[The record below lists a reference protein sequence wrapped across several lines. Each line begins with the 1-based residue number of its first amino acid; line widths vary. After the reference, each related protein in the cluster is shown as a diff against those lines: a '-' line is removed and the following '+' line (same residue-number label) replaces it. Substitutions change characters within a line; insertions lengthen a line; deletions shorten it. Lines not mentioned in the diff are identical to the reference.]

1 MLKRLGLRTFLMA
14 LALALTP
21 IALSRATLGQQ
32 AHSHRKRKIIMQIK
46 PVYPVLARK
55 MSLRGVVHL
64 QVTVSPAGYP
74 LRIKELGGSP
84 LLMESAAR
92 AVSKFEWEPAP
103 LETQE
108 AVEIKFPPDPH

>member
-1 MLKRLGLRTFLMA
+1 MLKRLCLRTFWLT

-21 IALSRATLGQQ
+21 IALPRGTVGQQ
-32 AHSHRKRKIIMQIK
+32 MHSHGKRKIITQIK

-55 MSLRGVVHL
+55 MSLRSVVHL

-74 LRIKELGGSP
+74 LRTREIGGSP
-84 LLMESAAR
+84 LLMKSAAE

-103 LETQE
+103 LESQE
-108 AVEIKFPPDPH
+108 LVEIKFPPDSH